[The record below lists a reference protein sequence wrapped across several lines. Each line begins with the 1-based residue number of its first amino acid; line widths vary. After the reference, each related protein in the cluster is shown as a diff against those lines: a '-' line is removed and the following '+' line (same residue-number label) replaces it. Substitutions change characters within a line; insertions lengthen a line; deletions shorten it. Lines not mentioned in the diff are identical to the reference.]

1 MLFYKLLKDNI
12 AVSVLIHCWLLFFS
26 YSSIAQSHASKTSS
40 NQLASNIEFYQ
51 ASRFDD
57 LRLNIKQTSVG
68 QIIKLL
74 HDKTGVIFHL
84 YNLPEEQITLNCQG
98 DLKAVLACVM
108 GGGNIIYRYNGHS
121 RDKTEIAEAWI
132 LPIAINS
139 YPVDN
144 SKKTNTKI
152 NTYFTSNIRIDNTA
166 QLLKDVEN
174 PKLRMNAI
182 ERLAIEGQQGDLAVY
197 NTLKK
202 SLSDSNPGVR
212 VQALYGVIRQD
223 QENILPFLQHAM
235 SDSDADVRLT
245 AVENC
250 ADNPWILQQALNDND
265 SNVREFVKAK
275 LAIQNTSQQ

>member
-1 MLFYKLLKDNI
+1 
-12 AVSVLIHCWLLFFS
+12 
-26 YSSIAQSHASKTSS
+26 
-40 NQLASNIEFYQ
+40 
-51 ASRFDD
+51 
-57 LRLNIKQTSVG
+57 
-68 QIIKLL
+68 
-74 HDKTGVIFHL
+74 
-84 YNLPEEQITLNCQG
+84 
-98 DLKAVLACVM
+98 
-108 GGGNIIYRYNGHS
+108 
-121 RDKTEIAEAWI
+121 
-132 LPIAINS
+132 
-139 YPVDN
+139 
-144 SKKTNTKI
+144 
-152 NTYFTSNIRIDNTA
+152 
-166 QLLKDVEN
+166 
-174 PKLRMNAI
+174 MNAI

-265 SNVREFVKAK
+265 SNDREFVKAK